1 MMLFYAELLAQKS
14 TMPMGRRGGGGA
26 GGTLNEVLNKYEL
39 NYLFIY
45 SLKTLFE
52 TSTNR
57 YDNCF

>member
-1 MMLFYAELLAQKS
+1 MMLFYAELLVQKS
-14 TMPMGRRGGGGA
+14 TMPVGGGGE
-26 GGTLNEVLNKYEL
+26 GTLNEVLNNYDL
-39 NYLFIY
+39 TYLFIY

>member
-14 TMPMGRRGGGGA
+14 TMPMGRGGGGE
-26 GGTLNEVLNKYEL
+26 GGTLNEVLNNHDL
-39 NYLFIY
+39 TYLFIY

>member
-1 MMLFYAELLAQKS
+1 MRNYWHKKARCRW
-14 TMPMGRRGGGGA
+14 GVGGE
-26 GGTLNEVLNKYEL
+26 GGTLNELLNNYDL
-39 NYLFIY
+39 TYLFIY

>member
-14 TMPMGRRGGGGA
+14 TMPMGRRGEE
-26 GGTLNEVLNKYEL
+26 GGTLNEVLNNYDL
-39 NYLFIY
+39 TYLFIY
-45 SLKTLFE
+45 SLKSLFE